1 MPSST
6 DPARGVLDQCVGIRE
21 VEFFFDVGLVGLDG
35 LDTKKREDGVRFGQT
50 PLSVDRL
57 NLLIDFWFS

>member
-1 MPSST
+1 
-6 DPARGVLDQCVGIRE
+6 VGIRE